1 MYEQELSGLGAG
13 AKGPGGE
20 MSLFTKYKCP
30 NCHYKR
36 NLRICRYCNEERCE
50 KCMPIHCRNIHAA
63 VELAEAVLATV
74 PAENRMLHR
83 LARKAI
89 RLMKERKDA

>member
-1 MYEQELSGLGAG
+1 V
-13 AKGPGGE
+13 
-20 MSLFTKYKCP
+20 SLENDVAVAFRTSV
-30 NCHYKR
+30 
-36 NLRICRYCNEERCE
+36 
-50 KCMPIHCRNIHAA
+50 AA